1 MKGIR
6 EGRYWYKPAMV
17 GLTLVVIAQAAFLYI
32 QSQHYSYDRI
42 VNNAQFDAQQMVI
55 DELDLYR
62 AELGSVIEKFEIETE
77 RQNQLLKQYQA
88 DIGKFEAEITHFQ
101 AALFASQTA
110 QAEAEKRYQQRMN
123 SVISRERRKANDTVA
138 RFERERELLELKEN
152 ELTAKVSEDWEKKRK
167 ELEGLY
173 ANSAREVENEK
184 RVDALMKQ
192 FNQLQVD
199 LGVINVCDKDYLYR
213 YNEAKSLL
221 SHIRTF
227 IQKYEMKEEF
237 YYFVI
242 SNESSIIQ
250 QNRRLCLTK

>member
-32 QSQHYSYDRI
+32 QSQHYSHDRT

-88 DIGKFEAEITHFQ
+88 DIGKFEAEITYFQ
-101 AALFASQTA
+101 ATLFASQTA